1 MLIQM
6 YDVVLLHIVSQ
17 ELNIYNKIIIAE
29 AMDSDKRFPAVCTLE
44 LCKILAA
51 ADYFPRYPAAI

>member
-1 MLIQM
+1 M